1 MGCSS
6 CSTSSGGVPTGC
18 GDKGHCST
26 GGCNKKNTY
35 DWIAAREVYDPSM
48 YNYVE
53 VSFKKG
59 SVKDFYINDF
69 PYEFVTGDMVV
80 VESTSGYDM
89 GQITLSGELVRLQM
103 KKKRMSEDRITHRII
118 RKANERD
125 LEKLEEARA
134 LEKPTM
140 VKARVIARTL
150 GLDMKIGDVVFQAD
164 KKKAT
169 FYYTAEGRVDFRQ
182 LVKDYAYEFK
192 IKIEMKQI
200 GARQESGL
208 IGGIGSCGREL
219 CCSTWLSD
227 FKSVN
232 TSAARYQNIA
242 INQTKLSGQC
252 GRLKCCLNYELDTYL
267 DALEDFPED
276 ADTLRTKAGKLV
288 LIKTDIFKGMLYYAY
303 ENNDKMRGQIVALT
317 TSHAKEVREQNK
329 KNVIPDQL
337 TSDTVISNIPVE
349 TDENGFGPEEEHE
362 YEDVTGLIELT
373 NEPRRG
379 RNKSSKKGNQ
389 NRNKSNPSTDNSQNN
404 RPNNQQNKGQNQP
417 KKEGPNS
424 QTREQ
429 NPTEKPAQ
437 NKSNQGQS
445 QRPKNQPSKPVQGQ
459 KTTHKGQNLS
469 DKGPQNQSV
478 SNTDVP
484 KLTGNN
490 ENNASGNTDNTAPK
504 SGELASSKKPNK
516 RRFYNKNRN
525 PKKD

>member
-6 CSTSSGGVPTGC
+6 CSVSAGGVPVGC
-18 GDKGHCST
+18 GDKGHCTS
-26 GGCNKKNTY
+26 GSCNKNNSF
-35 DWIAAREVYDPSM
+35 DWIAARDVYDPSM
-48 YNYVE
+48 YHCVE

-59 SVKDFYINDF
+59 SVKDFFINDHPF
-69 PYEFVTGDMVV
+69 EFITGDMVV
-80 VESTSGYDM
+80 VETSSGYDI
-89 GQITLSGELVRLQM
+89 GRITLSGELVRLQM
-103 KKKRMSEDRITHRII
+103 KKKRVSEDRVIHKII

-125 LEKLEEARA
+125 LEKLDEARA

-150 GLDMKIGDVVFQAD
+150 GLEMKIGDVIYQAD

-169 FYYTAEGRVDFRQ
+169 FYYTADGRVDFRQ

-288 LIKTDIFKGMLYYAY
+288 LVKTDIFKGLLYYAY
-303 ENNDKMRGQIVALT
+303 ENNDKMRGTIVALT
-317 TSHAKEVREQNK
+317 TQSAKEVRLLNK
-329 KNVIPDQL
+329 KNVFPEQL
-337 TSDTVISNIPVE
+337 TSDSVPTSVSREALDEDDNVE
-349 TDENGFGPEEEHE
+349 HD
-362 YEDVTGLIELT
+362 YEDVTGLIELR
-373 NEPRRG
+373 NEPRR
-379 RNKSSKKGNQ
+379 NKKRPSSGQKKNRGGDNRAQQ
-389 NRNKSNPSTDNSQNN
+389 NRSPQDRSQQS
-404 RPNNQQNKGQNQP
+404 RPQDRNIPHKKNESSGHSG
-417 KKEGPNS
+417 KKENKITEHPS
-424 QTREQ
+424 EAQKRPQ
-429 NPTEKPAQ
+429 NP
-437 NKSNQGQS
+437 QGGQDT
-445 QRPKNQPSKPVQGQ
+445 PTGQ
-459 KTTHKGQNLS
+459 KPRQNS
-469 DKGPQNQSV
+469 DKSQ
-478 SNTDVP
+478 
-484 KLTGNN
+484 
-490 ENNASGNTDNTAPK
+490 ASGN
-504 SGELASSKKPNK
+504 SRKK
-516 RRFYNKNRN
+516 RHYNKNRN